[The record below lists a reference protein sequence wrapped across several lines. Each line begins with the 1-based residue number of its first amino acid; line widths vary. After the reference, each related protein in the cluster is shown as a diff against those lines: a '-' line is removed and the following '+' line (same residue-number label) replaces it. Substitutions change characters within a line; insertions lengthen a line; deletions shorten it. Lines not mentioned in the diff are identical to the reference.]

1 MQTKLPTYRHV
12 ALRSLLL
19 ATNLLVACLFQA
31 HAQSYPNKPVRV
43 VVPWP
48 AGGLVDVAARQ
59 LGTRL
64 QTSLGQPFVVE
75 NKLGSGGNIGA
86 DQVVKASADGY
97 TLLFTTSALTINTA
111 MRAPMPFDAVKD
123 LERVAIL
130 AYGPLV
136 LVVHPNSNIT
146 TLEDLIK
153 TARAKPGALS
163 YASAGIGSP
172 AHLTGELLKSRLNLS
187 VIHIPYTGAPAA
199 ITDQIA
205 GRIDYQFAN
214 AAVALPQIKAGK
226 LRALAVTSPQ
236 RMPGL
241 PQVPTM
247 AEAGVQDFEVDQWLG
262 LLAPKGTP
270 PAVIDKLVIEV
281 NKILVQDDFGQA
293 LANAGM
299 NSAKPGKP
307 ETFDAF
313 FKQELLQWT
322 KVVRAADIKPE

>member
-1 MQTKLPTYRHV
+1 MHTKLPTPRHV

-59 LGTRL
+59 LGSRL

-146 TLEDLIK
+146 TLQDLIK

-172 AHLTGELLKSRLNLS
+172 AHLTGELLKSRLNLFVS
-187 VIHIPYTGAPAA
+187 AHSLH
-199 ITDQIA
+199 
-205 GRIDYQFAN
+205 R
-214 AAVALPQIKAGK
+214 
-226 LRALAVTSPQ
+226 RACGHHRPN
-236 RMPGL
+236 R
-241 PQVPTM
+241 
-247 AEAGVQDFEVDQWLG
+247 
-262 LLAPKGTP
+262 
-270 PAVIDKLVIEV
+270 
-281 NKILVQDDFGQA
+281 
-293 LANAGM
+293 
-299 NSAKPGKP
+299 
-307 ETFDAF
+307 
-313 FKQELLQWT
+313 
-322 KVVRAADIKPE
+322 RAY

>member
-1 MQTKLPTYRHV
+1 MHTDLFPRRTTLRALLFATAAILASV
-12 ALRSLLL
+12 AP
-19 ATNLLVACLFQA
+19 A
-31 HAQSYPNKPVRV
+31 HAQNYPNKPVRL

-59 LGTRL
+59 LSSRM
-64 QTSLGQPFVVE
+64 QTNMAQPFVVE
-75 NKLGSGGNIGA
+75 NKLGAGGNIGA
-86 DQVVKASADGY
+86 DQVAKASADGY
-97 TLLFTTSALTINTA
+97 TLLFTTSALTMNTA
-111 MRAPMPFDAVKD
+111 MRSPMPFDAVKD
-123 LERVAIL
+123 FERVAMV

-136 LVVHPNSNIT
+136 LVVHPSSSINS
-146 TLEDLIK
+146 LQDLIK
-153 TARAKPGALS
+153 TARAKPGTLS

-172 AHLTGELLKSRLNLS
+172 AHLTGELLKSRLNLF
-187 VIHIPYTGAPAA
+187 VVHIPYTGAPAA

-247 AEAGVQDFEVDQWLG
+247 AEAGMKDFEVDQWLG

-270 PAVIDKLVIEV
+270 PAVIDKLVSEV
-281 NKILVQDDFGQA
+281 NKVLVQDEFGQA
-293 LANAGM
+293 LANSGM

-313 FKQELLQWT
+313 FKQELVQWT
-322 KVVRAADIKPE
+322 KVVKAADIKPE